1 MFLILVHCSNRSRTV
16 VPLHFQLELGTDFY
30 CSGRTNGNST
40 IQPLSVI
47 KIQFLL
53 IGVSSGNIFLPNV
66 KAERTDFSN
75 NEILIDTKNTTNQIY
90 CFP

>member
-1 MFLILVHCSNRSRTV
+1 M

-47 KIQFLL
+47 KMQFLL

-75 NEILIDTKNTTNQIY
+75 DEILIDTKNTTNQIY